1 MHLRNSF
8 SVDVKLLHPLFIR
21 RGHAVLRR
29 SLLKRVKLAVVFS
42 NLVQAPKAMNLVGG
56 EGAAGDDFT
65 GESHVVL
72 GDGVSGSDGEAGGSG
87 HHRAMVTHDALP
99 YLTCQLPQV
108 RNRDKHGVCSSEI
121 DVWVFGG
128 LDTQNTQE
136 TLF

>member
-1 MHLRNSF
+1 
-8 SVDVKLLHPLFIR
+8 LFIR

-29 SLLKRVKLAVVFS
+29 SLLKRVKLAIVASDV
-42 NLVQAPKAMNLVGG
+42 VQAPKTKNLVGG

-72 GDGVSGSDGEAGGSG
+72 GDGVSGSDGEAGGSSHG
-87 HHRAMVTHDALP
+87 RAMVMVTHDALP
-99 YLTCQLPQV
+99 YLTRQLPRV

-121 DVWVFGG
+121 DVWVFGAS
-128 LDTQNTQE
+128 DTQNTQE